1 MAGETTHAG
10 KSGHGL
16 TNILTLHSIGL
27 TSALSTNIIRTVK
40 IILLLYA
47 GLTNTML
54 VPPAICMNIQ
64 LVATIQSGSY
74 FTGWFQ
80 LLLKH
85 GASKTIRDQ
94 DGLTPLDV
102 SLQHGDDNDVAKLL
116 QQESN

>member
-1 MAGETTHAG
+1 MSNLHVLYNQV
-10 KSGHGL
+10 H
-16 TNILTLHSIGL
+16 TLA
-27 TSALSTNIIRTVK
+27 T
-40 IILLLYA
+40 LYI
-47 GLTNTML
+47 
-54 VPPAICMNIQ
+54 VI
-64 LVATIQSGSY
+64 
-74 FTGWFQ
+74 GWFQ